1 MDEFIFIKTGTTV
14 RKEPN
19 VKSAVLATFFD
30 ENREYVPLDKISPEM
45 QMAQVAI
52 EDHRFFEHGAID
64 LQSIIRAA
72 IGNAGNGSISGGGST
87 LTQQYVKQVRIQLC
101 DGETTCIED
110 AQAPSMDRK
119 IQEMRYAIALEQT
132 LTKNEILERYLNI
145 GRCGWRWDARA
156 LRRAVWRTSTLTPPP
171 PPLGTWLR
179 PRCWPG
185 WSPRPLSAPRSRRPG
200 ICWAVPGAWRR
211 YSRSWH

>member
-1 MDEFIFIKTGTTV
+1 MATKAYSLLMFGAVSLLAGVLAAGLGVPFAALAAGTT
-14 RKEPN
+14 RAGAEALRN
-19 VKSAVLATFFD
+19 VPTDLSVPAQYEASTMLMADGSVLATFFD

-132 LTKNEILERYLNI
+132 LTKNEILER
-145 GRCGWRWDARA
+145 
-156 LRRAVWRTSTLTPPP
+156 
-171 PPLGTWLR
+171 
-179 PRCWPG
+179 
-185 WSPRPLSAPRSRRPG
+185 
-200 ICWAVPGAWRR
+200 
-211 YSRSWH
+211 